1 MKNYPTSKAV
11 CWLLLSIVSAGSMA
25 FYVDEIWSAHQP
37 PHFNDL
43 YARWWGA
50 HELLLNGRNPYS
62 PAVSHEIQTVI
73 YGASAD
79 AGSPDDPTGI
89 GGGFAY
95 PPYVALLLWPT
106 IYLSFPAAQK
116 VFLCVS
122 TLAALVSFVLWLRL
136 LRFRWSLLT
145 WLTIAVFT
153 FGSFPSLQAIRLQNP
168 SLLAAAF
175 IAIALFLLST
185 DRLILAGGLLAV
197 STFKPQFAIV
207 LIPWLAFWTVADW
220 HRRRH
225 LAWSFLVTML
235 LLVLVSEWLVTGWIS
250 SFLFVIRAYR
260 HYTYGHS
267 LLDVWFTP
275 VWGVVVAACVVISAF
290 ALCWKQRSQPADSM
304 SFLLASART
313 VTITSR
319 PFVSAAR
326 SDVVLVL
333 ECTSTNILGGHC
345 DLAGLALD
353 CRLRPV
359 ARCHPLSRGRLAGI
373 LADSAVYQSASTGGC
388 FADYSLFSPHL
399 RQRQPGALTCCV
411 SPLDFCFKSQQISAL
426 SPQNPSNGHMRR

>member
-1 MKNYPTSKAV
+1 MKDYSTSKAV
-11 CWLLLSIVSAGSMA
+11 CWLLLSLVLAGSMA
-25 FYVDEIWSAHQP
+25 FYVGEIWSAHQP

-50 HELLLNGRNPYS
+50 HELLLHGRNPYS

-106 IYLSFPAAQK
+106 IYLSFPDAQK

-122 TLAALVSFVLWLRL
+122 ILAELVSLVLWLRL

-145 WLTIAVFT
+145 WLTIAVLT
-153 FGSFPSLQAIRLQNP
+153 FGSFPSLQALTLQNP

-185 DRLILAGGLLAV
+185 DHLILAGILLAV
-197 STFKPQFAIV
+197 STFKPQFAIL
-207 LIPWLAFWTVADW
+207 LIPWLAFWTGGDW
-220 HRRRH
+220 HRRRP
-225 LAWSFLVTML
+225 LAWSFLSTML
-235 LLVLVSEWLVTGWIS
+235 LLVLVSEWLVKGWIS
-250 SFLFVIRAYR
+250 SFLSVIRAYR

-275 VWGVVVAACVVISAF
+275 VWGVAVAACVVIFAF
-290 ALCWKQRSQPADSM
+290 AFCWKHRSQPADSM
-304 SFLLASART
+304 SFFLAANLILTVTLIIIPSLAPHAQLLLLPGLLCLLRGRTLFSSSNSLLRVSSAGIVILLAWPWIAAFGLLLA
-313 VTITSR
+313 TIHFPVSTLLGYWPIPLYTS
-319 PFVSAAR
+319 PLLPVAVS
-326 SDVVLVL
+326 
-333 ECTSTNILGGHC
+333 
-345 DLAGLALD
+345 LAL
-353 CRLRPV
+353 
-359 ARCHPLSRGRLAGI
+359 
-373 LADSAVYQSASTGGC
+373 ASFLHTSDKG
-388 FADYSLFSPHL
+388 YWE
-399 RQRQPGALTCCV
+399 
-411 SPLDFCFKSQQISAL
+411 SPLTVSV
-426 SPQNPSNGHMRR
+426 P